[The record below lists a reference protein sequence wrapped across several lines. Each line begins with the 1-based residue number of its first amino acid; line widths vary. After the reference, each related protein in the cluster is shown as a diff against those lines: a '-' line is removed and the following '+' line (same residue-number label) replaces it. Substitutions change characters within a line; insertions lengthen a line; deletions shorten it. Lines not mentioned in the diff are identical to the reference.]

1 MRKIIVCDFDG
12 TLITKNSFPLWIRF
26 LLDESIKNQEVI
38 LFIKL
43 LLLLI
48 KRKVFRKTHADF
60 KKALLLLKFPDE
72 YNERFAETLKKYI
85 NKDLVS
91 ILNKQ
96 SDSSIVIST
105 AAPIAYAKHLE
116 RILPFNV
123 ENIFYSEVVNGSL
136 IENYSDYKVKNLVDY
151 YGNGFEFSAYSDHYE
166 DAPLLLFAKHAYLV
180 EPSQETLDVLNKL
193 NFKYK
198 II

>member
-26 LLDESIKNQEVI
+26 LLDESIKKQEVV

-60 KKALLLLKFPDE
+60 KKALLLLKFSDE
-72 YNERFAETLKKYI
+72 YNERFVDTLKKYL
-85 NKDLVS
+85 NKELIS

-96 SDSSIVIST
+96 SDASIVIST
-105 AAPIAYAKHLE
+105 AAPIAYAKHLQK
-116 RILPFNV
+116 ILPFNV

-136 IENYSDYKVKNLVDY
+136 IENYSNYKVKNLVDY
-151 YGNGFEFSAYSDHYE
+151 YGNGFAFSAYSDHYE
-166 DAPLLLFAKHAYLV
+166 DAPLLLFAKHAFLV
-180 EPSQETLDVLNKL
+180 QPSQETLDVLNKL
-193 NFKYK
+193 KFKYK